1 MLIGYGR
8 VSSSDQC
15 LDIQRTA
22 LMAAG
27 IDEANLYLE
36 KVSGRTA
43 DDRPELQRCMNFARS
58 GDTILVTKLDRF
70 ARSAR
75 DLHNLLAELDAKGVG
90 FKCLDQAIDTT
101 SSTGRL
107 TISILASVAEF
118 EVALRAERQK
128 EGIAAAKERGTYRK
142 RKSAIN
148 LDRVRELSAKNTPD
162 EIAAIMKISRASVYR
177 ALASIKA
184 QKDNSNSDVQ
194 ERADRSP
201 DRVT

>member
-1 MLIGYGR
+1 MLVGYGR

-27 IDEANLYLE
+27 VEIEHLFEETA
-36 KVSGRTA
+36 SGKTA
-43 DDRPELQRCMNFARS
+43 ERPQLQACINHARK
-58 GDTILVTKLDRF
+58 GDTVLVTRLDRF
-70 ARSAR
+70 ARSTR
-75 DLHNLLAELDAKGVG
+75 DLHNLLAALDEKGVG
-90 FKCLDQAIDTT
+90 FRCLDQSIDTT

-107 TISILASVAEF
+107 TLSILGAVAQF
-118 EVALRAERQK
+118 ELEIRAERQR
-128 EGIAAAKERGTYRK
+128 EGIAAAKDRGTYRK

-184 QKDNSNSDVQ
+184 QKDNSNSGTQ
-194 ERADRSP
+194 ENADRSP
-201 DRVT
+201 KLVT